1 MTKLSRHPVTV
12 YRPADRL
19 GDDQPDLWQIAC
31 GGMDLAVGVHNEV
44 GLCGPDATTH
54 GEAEVG

>member
-1 MTKLSRHPVTV
+1 MAKLSGHPVPV
-12 YRPADRL
+12 YRPADGL

-31 GGMDLAVGVHNEV
+31 GATDLAVGMHHKVR
-44 GLCGPDATTH
+44 LCGSDAITH